1 MVQPLQAHNQGW
13 YFRLDV
19 MNSSRSPNFEWTRLT
34 LTIPRIAE
42 VIYKVVERT
51 NYILDTFSIEY
62 TQQAFTHAYG
72 IFHCM
77 RSMHDDQ
84 IRE

>member
-1 MVQPLQAHNQGW
+1 
-13 YFRLDV
+13 

-34 LTIPRIAE
+34 LTIQRIAK
-42 VIYKVVERT
+42 VIYKVVERN

-77 RSMHDDQ
+77 RSMHNDQ
-84 IRE
+84 MRE